1 MPSMMV
7 TIDKA
12 GRIVIPKAMRD
23 RFDLVAGAELDVV
36 AQRDAI
42 RLEPRRGPAR
52 ALAWTSDGRP
62 YFPAVAGQET
72 TDADVRDLRD
82 ALQR

>member
-1 MPSMMV
+1 MV
-7 TIDKA
+7 VIDKA
-12 GRIVIPKAMRD
+12 GRIVVPKEIRD
-23 RFDLVAGAELDVV
+23 RFELTAGSELRLV

-52 ALAWTSDGRP
+52 ALAWTPDNRP
-62 YFPAVAGQET
+62 YFPAVAGHET
-72 TDADVRDLRD
+72 TDADVQNLRD